1 MNMST
6 DDALK
11 YIADHQNSNTSGNEE
26 VKQPVEVETKEEKS
40 SAQPSDDTKTNAEP
54 ASDTADDK
62 EKKEDRQ
69 DIKTKT
75 GNDEP
80 AEVKDEKADKQ
91 KEAKK
96 ERTHKEER
104 DYAFIREKNKRK
116 AQREHYEAE
125 IKSLKEELEKYKGL
139 KLEDFKGDQQQYIDY
154 RFEQQ
159 NQERKLAD
167 KQRYLDEL
175 DDADMEAENDRRVN
189 LSFADEKERQE
200 YKNLLE
206 RNGREFLSALEQF
219 DKENV
224 VMSYLNDL
232 EQYPKVLKVLMTD
245 KEALKSVFAKRDPM
259 FRKLALDRLAT
270 RVLAQKKEKKQLPI
284 IGRQTSSNPV
294 AESKVHDIAY
304 WNEYLRN
311 HPKGK

>member
-11 YIADHQNSNTSGNEE
+11 YIADHQSNTSYNEE
-26 VKQPVEVETKEEKS
+26 VKQPVEVKTKEEQS
-40 SAQPSDDTKTNAEP
+40 SAQPSDETKTDAVP
-54 ASDTADDK
+54 TSDTADDK
-62 EKKEDRQ
+62 KENKEDRP
-69 DIKTKT
+69 DIKAPT
-75 GNDEP
+75 GSDEP
-80 AEVKDEKADKQ
+80 AEVKDEKADDKQ
-91 KEAKK
+91 AKK
-96 ERTHKEER
+96 DRSHKEER

-116 AQREHYEAE
+116 AQRERYEAE
-125 IKSLKEELEKYKGL
+125 IKSLKDELEKYKGL

-154 RFEQQ
+154 RIDQQ

-167 KQRYLDEL
+167 QQRYLDEL
-175 DDADMEAENDRRVN
+175 DVADMEAENDRRVN

-200 YKNLLE
+200 YKDLLE
-206 RNGREFLSALEQF
+206 RNGREFLSALQQF
-219 DKENV
+219 DQENV
-224 VMSYLNDL
+224 VMTYLNDL

-245 KEALKSVFAKRDPM
+245 KEALKSVFAKRDPT

-270 RVLAQKKEKKQLPI
+270 RVLAPKKEKKPLPI
-284 IGRQTSSNPV
+284 IGRQTSSSPV
-294 AESKVHDIAY
+294 AESKVHDMAY

>member
-6 DDALK
+6 EDALQ
-11 YIADHQNSNTSGNEE
+11 YISEHETSD
-26 VKQPVEVETKEEKS
+26 KQPVEVETKEEQS

-75 GNDEP
+75 GIDEP

-91 KEAKK
+91 IEAKK

-167 KQRYLDEL
+167 QQRYLDEL
-175 DDADMEAENDRRVN
+175 DVADMEAENDRRVN
-189 LSFADEKERQE
+189 LSFADEKERNE

-206 RNGREFLSALEQF
+206 RNGREFLSALQQF

-224 VMSYLNDL
+224 VITYLNDL

-284 IGRQTSSNPV
+284 IGRQISANPV

-311 HPKGK
+311 HPRGK

>member
-6 DDALK
+6 EDALQ
-11 YIADHQNSNTSGNEE
+11 YISKHETSD
-26 VKQPVEVETKEEKS
+26 KQPVEVESKEEKS
-40 SAQPSDDTKTNAEP
+40 SAQPSDDAKTDAEP

-62 EKKEDRQ
+62 EEKEDRQ
-69 DIKTKT
+69 DIKAKT

-91 KEAKK
+91 NEAKK

-167 KQRYLDEL
+167 QQRYLDEL
-175 DDADMEAENDRRVN
+175 DVADMETENDRRVN

-200 YKNLLE
+200 YKELLE

-294 AESKVHDIAY
+294 AESKVHDAAY

-311 HPKGK
+311 HPRGK